1 MGWGGMDCM
10 DRPIMPLTKA
20 LLAEEVLWKEGNE
33 VNEPPASV
41 KGRRAFGVWNITGK
55 GTCRKGRMGLR
66 GRPGAAPNVATP

>member
-33 VNEPPASV
+33 VNEPPASGE
-41 KGRRAFGVWNITGK
+41 KP
-55 GTCRKGRMGLR
+55 CRD
-66 GRPGAAPNVATP
+66 